1 MTGFITVTYFY
12 QSTFA
17 VAVGKTLLVFSYHEN
32 NQENKAGIPI
42 TDQDFSGFN
51 NILVFIPMASA
62 VHMDEVVFSWKPSFP
77 ITYIASQDLKGKVP
91 ERSNIRFVQ
100 EGDSFSVADAAIR
113 VCGATDEGVSF
124 LVKTHGV
131 SVYHAGDLNLW
142 HWREQSSPQVIAKA
156 EQTFYETVERI
167 PHEPLDVCMFPLDP
181 NQGGYYD
188 AGANHIIMTLKPRVF
203 FPMHFGNRSEI
214 AQDYARR
221 MHSRRTNVTALTTPR
236 ETAQI
241 DLSRNPP
248 VVLQMTGESQQGE
261 LPDKLVSLSTYLED
275 NPFAETDLPVNLQ
288 EEPRE

>member
-17 VAVGKTLLVFSYHEN
+17 VAVGKTLLVFSYHEPDS
-32 NQENKAGIPI
+32 QRDIPRI

-51 NILVFIPMASA
+51 NILVFIPNGSA
-62 VHMDEVVFSWKPSFP
+62 VHLDPVVFNWKQSYPL
-77 ITYIASQDLKGKVP
+77 TYIVSSDAKDKVP
-91 ERSNIRFVQ
+91 DKSNVRVVK
-100 EGDSFSVADAAIR
+100 EGDSFSVADALVR
-113 VCGATDEGVSF
+113 VCGSTAEGVSF

-131 SVYHAGDLNLW
+131 NVFHAGDLNLW
-142 HWREQSSPQVIAKA
+142 HWREESTPQAVARA
-156 EQTFYETVERI
+156 EQEFYRTVGSI
-167 PHEPLDVCMFPLDP
+167 PREQLDVCMFPLDP
-181 NQGGYYD
+181 NQGGIYD

-203 FPMHFGNRSEI
+203 FPMHFGNRGEI

-221 MHSRRTNVTALTTPR
+221 MYTRHTSVYALTTPR

-248 VVLQMTGESQQGE
+248 NVLHISADKQYLGEDE
-261 LPDKLVSLSTYLED
+261 KVISLSTYLED

-288 EEPRE
+288 EDN